1 MVKGHLLFSVLFTED
16 LACDM
21 KITPSYL
28 GFICPKR
35 TFLMSENEF
44 TSPDRVF
51 GFKNFY
57 ELHTKAV
64 NKPQK
69 F

>member
-1 MVKGHLLFSVLFTED
+1 M
-16 LACDM
+16 
-21 KITPSYL
+21 TPSYL
-28 GFICPKR
+28 DFIFSKSS
-35 TFLMSENEF
+35 FLMSENEF
-44 TSPDRVF
+44 TSSDRVF

-57 ELHTKAV
+57 ELHIEAL

>member
-1 MVKGHLLFSVLFTED
+1 MVKGGLLFSVLFPED
-16 LACDM
+16 LTCDIKM
-21 KITPSYL
+21 TLSYL
-28 GFICPKR
+28 GFICPKS

-44 TSPDRVF
+44 TSPDMVF
-51 GFKNFY
+51 EFKTFY
-57 ELHTKAV
+57 ELHIEAV